1 MEIPNIFKGDYRR
14 LAILPLMLVLFSVY
28 LIIVPQIKLGVDFQG
43 GTLVTL
49 TLSEPVDSAMLK
61 ANLAQEGLVADVRV
75 YQTASG
81 YKAEIDVPQSQ
92 NLVAADSLK
101 SDFNKLL
108 PEVSDLEVSA
118 LQNGSRMSEY
128 MAKRADLENISDRMF
143 ALAGL
148 SRGDFNITGVIEEQK
163 AFSIAYKK
171 LYADYQDSVSTP
183 IQKHVKY
190 DSMSVQTVSPLLST
204 HFISQAI
211 GVVALSAALSIAFV
225 FLFFRALVPS
235 VAVLTGALCDVLI
248 AMGAMVLFSIPLT
261 LPSFAALLMLIG
273 FSLDTDILLTMR
285 LLKRKGDTREKAFDA
300 MKTGLTMSIMA
311 IVAFGSLFILALL
324 THIPTYYEISAVAL
338 AGLVGDMFA
347 TWGINAVM
355 LIWHVERREGHESA
369 Q

>member
-14 LAILPLMLVLFSVY
+14 LAILPLILVLLSLYFIFV
-28 LIIVPQIKLGVDFQG
+28 IQIKLGVDFQG

-49 TLSEPVDSAMLK
+49 SLSEAVDSATLK
-61 ANLAQEGLVADVRV
+61 ADLAQEGLDADVRV
-75 YQTASG
+75 YQTTSG

-92 NLVAADSLK
+92 SLVEADSLK

-108 PEVSDLEVSA
+108 PDVSTLEVAA

-128 MAKRADLENISDRMF
+128 LVKRAELENVSDQMF

-148 SRGDFNITGVIEEQK
+148 TRGDFNITGTIEEQK
-163 AFSIAYKK
+163 AFSVAYKK
-171 LYADYQDSVSTP
+171 LYDDYQDSVSKP
-183 IQKHVKY
+183 IQKHVQY

-211 GVVALSAALSIAFV
+211 GVVALSAILSTAFV
-225 FLFFRALVPS
+225 FLFFRTAVPS
-235 VAVLTGALCDVLI
+235 VAVLTGALSDVVIALG
-248 AMGAMVLFSIPLT
+248 AMGAFGIPLT

-285 LLKRKGDTREKAFDA
+285 LLKRKGDNREKAFDA
-300 MKTGLTMSIMA
+300 MKTGLTMSVMA
-311 IVAFGSLFILALL
+311 MVAFGALFLLALL

-347 TWGINAVM
+347 TWGIDAVM
-355 LIWHVERREGHESA
+355 LLWYVERREGNGSA